1 MFYIPRHSYGM
12 DDAKIGGEWSEM
24 VASVD
29 TIMI

>member
-12 DDAKIGGEWSEM
+12 DDAEIGAEWSEM

-29 TIMI
+29 TTMI